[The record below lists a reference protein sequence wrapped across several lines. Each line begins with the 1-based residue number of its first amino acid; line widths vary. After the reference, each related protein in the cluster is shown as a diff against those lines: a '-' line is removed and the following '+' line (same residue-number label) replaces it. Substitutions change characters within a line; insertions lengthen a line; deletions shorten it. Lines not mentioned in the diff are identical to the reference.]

1 VAVIAKNSLYEAVE
15 RLTSWVGISTW
26 TFVNNNRHTS
36 SSTISSYHISI
47 SIFSNA
53 INPMGQQFRRISQEL
68 QRRRMNHW
76 KSHPCKS
83 QERQMSKKVKLP
95 S

>member
-1 VAVIAKNSLYEAVE
+1 VAVIAKYSLHEAVE
-15 RLTSWVGISTW
+15 RLACWDGISTC
-26 TFVNNNRHTS
+26 TFVNNNRHTG

-47 SIFSNA
+47 NIFCNSIK
-53 INPMGQQFRRISQEL
+53 PMGQQFRRISQEL
-68 QRRRMNHW
+68 QHRRMNHW